1 MEWIGEYPVK
11 STLTNPRPLL
21 ISLIIIN
28 LFCTFVDIMI
38 GEMLMG
44 FFPFEVSSVLELNTN
59 LIC

>member
-1 MEWIGEYPVK
+1 MEWKGDYPVK

-44 FFPFEVSSVLELNTN
+44 FFPLKFLQS
-59 LIC
+59 